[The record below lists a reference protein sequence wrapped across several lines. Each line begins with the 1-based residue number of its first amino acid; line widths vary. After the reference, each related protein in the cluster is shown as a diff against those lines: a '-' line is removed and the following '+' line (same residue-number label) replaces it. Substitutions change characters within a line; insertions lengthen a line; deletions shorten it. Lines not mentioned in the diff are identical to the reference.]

1 MLKKPKLKEKS
12 LFSQKSFPCSQCGAN
27 LVFCADED
35 ALKCTYC
42 GVVNQ
47 INPPPLPI
55 DEYDLN
61 DALANIK
68 THNPTNTNPDREI
81 KCPSCA
87 ASFSIDLHTR
97 STKCPY
103 CKSPIVTNADIF
115 MPLSPKSLLPFDLN
129 HDEAKE
135 IFKDWVGNLWL
146 APSKL
151 KDIYDTD
158 SKLRGIY
165 LPYWTYD
172 SQTHATYQG
181 RRGIVYH
188 DRVTRRVFINGREEL
203 VEDVVERIE
212 WTPVHGE
219 VYDSFDDVLI
229 GATHT
234 IPRKLADSLEP
245 WDLENLLPYDER
257 FLSGFDSEIYQVAL
271 DEGFEYAKD
280 YMRYSIT
287 EHVRYQIGGD
297 RQQITDL
304 RVYHSDSTFKY
315 ILLPIW
321 SAHFKHNN
329 KEYRFAINARNGK
342 IVGERPYSKLKIFL
356 LVAGVLGVLGSI
368 FYFGDFENRGLE
380 YGSPNI
386 HVNPNSTYIEIR
398 F

>member
-1 MLKKPKLKEKS
+1 MKPVKLKENS
-12 LFSQKSFPCSQCGAN
+12 LFRQKSFPCSSCGAN
-27 LVFCADED
+27 LVFCADVD

-42 GVVNQ
+42 GA
-47 INPPPLPI
+47 INKITPPALPI
-55 DEYDLN
+55 KENDLN
-61 DALANIK
+61 STLANIK
-68 THNPTNTNPDREI
+68 TYNFTTEDPNREI

-87 ASFSIDLHTR
+87 ASFSIDKYTR

-103 CKSPIVTNADIF
+103 CNSPIVTNADIF
-115 MPLSPKSLLPFDLN
+115 MPLAPKSLLPFDIN

-135 IFKDWVGNLWL
+135 IFKKWVGNLWF
-146 APSKL
+146 APNEL

-158 SKLRGIY
+158 SKLKGIY

-172 SQTHATYQG
+172 SKTHSTYRG

-188 DRVTRRVFINGREEL
+188 DRVRRRVYINGREEI
-203 VEDVVERIE
+203 VEDIVERIE
-212 WTPVHGE
+212 WTPVSGE

-229 GATHT
+229 GATNT

-245 WDLENLLPYDER
+245 WDLENLQPYDER

-280 YMRYSIT
+280 YMQYSIR

-304 RVYHSDSTFKY
+304 RVYHSDTTFKY

-321 SAHFKHNN
+321 SAHFNYNN

-342 IVGERPYSKLKIFL
+342 IVGERPYSKLKIFIA
-356 LVAGVLGVLGSI
+356 VAMVLAILGAI
-368 FYFGDFENRGLE
+368 FYFGDFENQGLD
-380 YGSPNI
+380 YNSPNI
-386 HVNPNSTYIEIR
+386 HISI
-398 F
+398 